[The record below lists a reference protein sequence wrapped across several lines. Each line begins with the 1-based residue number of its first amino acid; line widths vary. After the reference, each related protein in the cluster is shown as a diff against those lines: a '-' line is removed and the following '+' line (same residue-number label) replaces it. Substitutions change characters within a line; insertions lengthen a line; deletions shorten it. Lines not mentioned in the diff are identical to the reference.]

1 MTRGLALRGLGIEAG
16 GRPLLE
22 PLDLD
27 VAPGEA
33 VALMGPS
40 GAGKSTL
47 LACLAGFLGPAFEA
61 RGEVT
66 LNGRR
71 LDTVAPERRRLGLL
85 FQDALLFPHMNVFD
99 NLAFAVPRR
108 CRGPARRAAVEA
120 ALKAVGLE
128 GLGARRAHAISG
140 GQRARAALMRTLLA
154 EPEALLLD
162 EPFAGLDRP
171 RRADVRALVLDAAR
185 ARGLPV
191 LLVTHDQE
199 DAAAAGRTLMPF
211 VGAD

>member
-1 MTRGLALRGLGIEAG
+1 MTRGLALRGLAIEAG

-47 LACLAGFLGPAFEA
+47 LACLAGFPGPAFKA
-61 RGEVT
+61 RGEVV
-66 LNGRR
+66 LNDRR
-71 LDTVAPERRRLGLL
+71 LDTLPPERRRLGLL

-108 CRGPARRAAVEA
+108 CRGPGRRAAVEA
-120 ALKAVGLE
+120 ALEAVGLE
-128 GLGARRAHAISG
+128 GLGSRRAHAISG

-185 ARGLPV
+185 ERGLPV
-191 LLVTHDQE
+191 LLVTHDPE